1 MSVACLAF
9 TDKGFALAQTLAR
22 ALGGTADR
30 SGQPLSLDQW
40 TRQHFD
46 REKALIYV
54 GAAGIAVRAVAPFL
68 QSKTTDPAVVV
79 VDECG
84 QFAIPIVAGHLG
96 GANALARRVG
106 QICGA
111 VPVITT
117 ATDVNGVFAI
127 DTWARSQG
135 CVVLHPGQIRKVSG
149 CLLAGKTVRL
159 HTQLPVSGT
168 LPQGIQVVQ
177 QGPWQVYLGVD
188 PQPENVLWLVPRC
201 IVLGIG
207 CRKGISAQVL
217 EEQFAAFG
225 LPPQVV
231 LAVASIDLKAEES
244 GLLAFCRQHGWPLQV
259 YTAEELAA
267 VPGTFSASSFVAKTT
282 GVDNVC
288 ERAAVL
294 ASGGKLLRG
303 KTAGDG
309 VTLAAAVAPLELD
322 WRTNDEW

>member
-9 TDKGFALAQTLAR
+9 TDKGFALAQALAR
-22 ALGGTADR
+22 ELGGTADR
-30 SGQPLSLDQW
+30 SGQPLPLAQW

-84 QFAIPIVAGHLG
+84 RFAIPIVAGHLG

-149 CLLAGKTVRL
+149 CLLAGKNVRV

-168 LPQGIQVVQ
+168 LPQGIRVVQ

-225 LPPQVV
+225 LPPQAV
-231 LAVASIDLKAEES
+231 LAVASIDLKAEEP
-244 GLLAFCRQHGWPLQV
+244 GLLTFCRRHGWPLQV

-309 VTLAAAVAPLELD
+309 VTLATAVAPLELD